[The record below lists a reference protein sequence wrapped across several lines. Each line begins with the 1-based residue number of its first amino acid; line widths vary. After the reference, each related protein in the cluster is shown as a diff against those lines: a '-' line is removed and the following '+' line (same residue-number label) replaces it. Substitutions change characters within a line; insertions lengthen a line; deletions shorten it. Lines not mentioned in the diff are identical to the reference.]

1 MSSMED
7 DVKLLKLQAIARAI
21 PARAYQEIF
30 PELNPSDQN
39 VLIERGLGILEH
51 YVLIQEEWYGS
62 SSPQYWR
69 AVRALA
75 QLQS

>member
-1 MSSMED
+1 MSSTED
-7 DVKLLKLQAIARAI
+7 DVKLLKLQAIARAL

-30 PELNPSDQN
+30 PTLDPHVQEALISCALEL
-39 VLIERGLGILEH
+39 LEH
-51 YVLIQEEWYGS
+51 GVLAQEERYGL

-75 QLQS
+75 KLQS